1 MKRSVVT
8 CCKCGREVSKSN
20 ITKHE
25 RACQGEIKVSYAL
38 VHDDL
43 VCQFCGKEAKNRN
56 SLCNHERLCK
66 LNPNRQTSGLDAF
79 NSARKAGKVASW
91 NTGLTVD
98 TDERVR
104 KNAESIRAYYEDHD
118 GTWLGRHHT
127 DETKQL
133 ISSKVKK
140 FLEENP
146 DMVPYL
152 RNHSSTESYPEKYF
166 KELFNLENINL
177 IYHHRI
183 GTYELDFCDVDCK
196 VDIEIDGEQH
206 YLDTRIIESDKRRS
220 KFLEDLGWKIY
231 RIRWSE
237 YQTMDSENRRK
248 VVSEIKSLLNK
259 VR

>member
-1 MKRSVVT
+1 MKRNVVA
-8 CCKCGREVSKSN
+8 CRKCGREVSKSN
-20 ITKHE
+20 IARHE
-25 RACQGEIKVSYAL
+25 LACQGNIKVGYTLS
-38 VHDDL
+38 HDNL

-66 LNPNRQTSGLDAF
+66 LNPNRQISGLAAF
-79 NSARKAGKVASW
+79 NSARKAGEVCSW
-91 NTGLTVD
+91 NAGLTAD

-104 KNAESIRAYYEDHD
+104 KNTKSIRAYYEDHD

-127 DETKQL
+127 NETKQL

-166 KELFNLENINL
+166 KEVFNLENINL
-177 IYHHRI
+177 TYHYRI
-183 GTYELDFCDVDCK
+183 GTYELDFCDINK
-196 VDIEIDGEQH
+196 KIDIEIDGEQH
-206 YLDTRIIESDKRRS
+206 YLDTRIIDSDKRRTEY
-220 KFLEDLGWKIY
+220 LENLGWTIY
-231 RIRWSE
+231 RVRWSE
-237 YQTMDSENRRK
+237 YQTMNDTERHNI
-248 VVSEIKSLLNK
+248 VSEIKSLLNK